1 MECIKCTD
9 CDMLPLQFTSSFN
22 HHGAD
27 AKVHPNG
34 GNEVLIVA
42 VIRKAKQQTGLS
54 HAWTVTIHFNA
65 FQPFHKVYGIAT
77 PQQFGL
83 QICSS
88 RTNAG
93 SDGYLHLHTKIG

>member
-1 MECIKCTD
+1 MYQLWHAT
-9 CDMLPLQFTSSFN
+9 LQFTSSFN

-65 FQPFHKVYGIAT
+65 FQPFHKVYWKR
-77 PQQFGL
+77 PHN
-83 QICSS
+83 SS
-88 RTNAG
+88 GFKFVPAELTQV
-93 SDGYLHLHTKIG
+93 